1 MSPRPA
7 DAAAPPGKPPDPQRE
22 GQALA
27 DLLHYRFA
35 DASLAQMALTHASA
49 VATSGECNERLEFI
63 GDRVL
68 GLIIAELLYRAY
80 PKEPVGDLAARYA
93 SLVSAPTLAMVA
105 EKLQLAHFIR
115 CTPTRQRAAPI
126 NQAVLAD
133 ACEAIIGAIFLDGGL
148 AAAATFVRRHWD
160 ELMEAAA
167 APPRDAKSR
176 LQEWAQGRGRPLPRY
191 REVER
196 TGPPHAPVFTVEV
209 LLEGE
214 AIGTG
219 SGPSKQRAEQAAAAA
234 ALARIEGTA
243 TP

>member
-1 MSPRPA
+1 VTAP
-7 DAAAPPGKPPDPQRE
+7 AAAEGPPDGHLQGQR
-22 GQALA
+22 LA
-27 DLLHYRFA
+27 ELLHYRFA
-35 DASLAQMALTHASA
+35 NVSLARMALTHASA
-49 VATSGECNERLEFI
+49 VVASGECNERLEFI

-68 GLIIAELLYRAY
+68 GLIIANVLYQAY
-80 PKEPVGDLAARYA
+80 PEEAVGDLAARYA
-93 SLVSAPTLAMVA
+93 SLVSAPTLAAVA
-105 EKLQLAHFIR
+105 EKLQLADLIR
-115 CTPTRQRAAPI
+115 CAPTRQGGAPI

-148 AAAATFVRRHWD
+148 DAATAFVRRHWD

-196 TGPPHAPVFTVEV
+196 SGPPHAPVFTVEV
-209 LLEGE
+209 LLDGE
-214 AIGTG
+214 AIGSG
-219 SGPSKQRAEQAAAAA
+219 AGPSKQRAEQAAAAE

-243 TP
+243 NP